1 MAANKGFTPV
11 GILHFAIGVT
21 DLEEARHFY
30 EDVLGCTY
38 LRQNDTTVFM
48 QAGGQYFVLTNT
60 KHHKRPNPPG
70 EYEFHHAFIVDG
82 DDFDGA
88 LRYLEKEGYP
98 ILVYEE
104 EGHRTFT
111 GRHAYVQDP
120 FGNSIEIIDFHGV
133 GDFSKPDFQGRQR
146 RKKMKGATKKASAKK
161 SAKKAPR
168 KAANKSP
175 QKTSKKAPRKTAK
188 KAAAKKKAPA
198 TAKRRRPG
206 RPTRR
211 PVRPMR
217 RR

>member
-1 MAANKGFTPV
+1 MANKKGFTPV

-30 EDVLGCTY
+30 EDVLGCVY

-48 QAGGQYFVLTNT
+48 QAGEQYFVLTNT

-70 EYEFHHAFIVDG
+70 EYEFHHAFIVAG
-82 DDFDGA
+82 EDFDGA
-88 LRYLEKEGYP
+88 LKYLEKEGYP

-146 RKKMKGATKKASAKK
+146 RRKMKGTTKKAAAKK
-161 SAKKAPR
+161 TAKKAPR
-168 KAANKSP
+168 KAARKSP
-175 QKTSKKAPRKTAK
+175 KKAAK
-188 KAAAKKKAPA
+188 KAAKKKAPA

-206 RPTRR
+206 RPARR
-211 PVRPMR
+211 PARPAR